1 MSNERSSFAAG
12 WGMLA
17 FSVSVLA
24 FSPAQA
30 AEELNALVWCD
41 NTDPALIEPFEK
53 ANDAK
58 VNLKV
63 YEGTGAGLSILD
75 QSQPGD
81 WDVMVIDSI
90 DVQRIAQ
97 ERFLPLADDSLPLA
111 DQFAEVRMDDILVL
125 DGKRYAVTEKWG
137 FNAISY
143 NSKAFSAE
151 DVSTLEKLTDPK
163 FKGRIAIYDYY
174 LPVLGMASVATGTPT
189 KDLSEATLA
198 PVKDLMLKLKANSK
212 LVGEVSASQTALAT
226 GEVDVV
232 VGAGEWV
239 TAGLHAENPDLDFV
253 IPKEGGIL
261 WTQSLAILKDSKKAD
276 LALKFIQH
284 VLSPEGQAAL
294 ATSSCYW
301 GMPAQKN
308 AALND
313 EQKATL
319 KFSSEQQA
327 KDLAASNRYPAPDA
341 DLDKK
346 MQDLWNDVLQ
356 AN

>member
-1 MSNERSSFAAG
+1 MPGTRSSFAAG
-12 WGMLA
+12 LGWLA
-17 FSVSVLA
+17 FSVSALA
-24 FSPAQA
+24 FSPANA

-41 NTDPALIEPFEK
+41 NTDPALIEPFEQ
-53 ANDAK
+53 ANDVK

-90 DVQRIAQ
+90 DVQRIAK

-111 DQFAEVRMDDILVL
+111 NQFPEVRMDDVLVL
-125 DGKRYAVTEKWG
+125 DGQRYAVTEKWG

-163 FKGRIAIYDYY
+163 FKGRLAIYDYY
-174 LPVLGMASVATGTPT
+174 LPVLGMASVAIGTPT
-189 KDLSEATLA
+189 RDLGEAALA
-198 PVKDLMLKLKANSK
+198 PVKELMLKLKANAK

-253 IPKEGGIL
+253 IPEEGGIL
-261 WTQSLAILKDSKKAD
+261 WAQSLAILKDSKKQD

-301 GMPAQKN
+301 GMPAQKD

-313 EQKATL
+313 EQKTTL

-327 KDLAASNRYPAPDA
+327 KDLAAANRYPAPDPE
-341 DLDKK
+341 LDKK

>member
-1 MSNERSSFAAG
+1 MPGTRSSFAAG
-12 WGMLA
+12 LGWLA
-17 FSVSVLA
+17 FSVSALA
-24 FSPAQA
+24 FSPANA

-41 NTDPALIEPFEK
+41 NTDPALIEPFEQ
-53 ANDAK
+53 ANDVK

-90 DVQRIAQ
+90 DVQRIAK

-111 DQFAEVRMDDILVL
+111 NQFPEVRMDDVLVL
-125 DGKRYAVTEKWG
+125 DGQRYAVTEKWG

-163 FKGRIAIYDYY
+163 FKGRLAIYDYY
-174 LPVLGMASVATGTPT
+174 LPVLGMASVAIGTPT
-189 KDLSEATLA
+189 RDLGEAALA
-198 PVKDLMLKLKANSK
+198 PFKELMLKLKANAK

-253 IPKEGGIL
+253 IPEEGGIL
-261 WTQSLAILKDSKKAD
+261 WAQSLAILKDSKKQD

-301 GMPAQKN
+301 GMPAQKD

-313 EQKATL
+313 EQKTTL

-327 KDLAASNRYPAPDA
+327 KDLAAANRYPAPDPE
-341 DLDKK
+341 LDKK

>member
-1 MSNERSSFAAG
+1 MLGQRFSFAAG
-12 WGMLA
+12 FKALA
-17 FSVSVLA
+17 VSVSLLA
-24 FSPAQA
+24 VSPAMA
-30 AEELNALVWCD
+30 TEELNALVWCD
-41 NTDPALIEPFEK
+41 HTDPALIEPFEK
-53 ANDAK
+53 ANDVK

-63 YEGTGAGLSILD
+63 FEGTGAGLSLID

-90 DVQRIAQ
+90 DVARIAK
-97 ERFLPLADDSLPLA
+97 ERFLPLADDALPLA
-111 DQFAEVRMDDILVL
+111 DQFPEVRMDDAVVI
-125 DGKRYAVTEKWG
+125 DGKRYAVTDKWG

-143 NSKAFSAE
+143 NKKAFSAE
-151 DVSTLEKLTDPK
+151 DVSTLTKLTDPK

-189 KDLSEATLA
+189 KDLTAATLPA
-198 PVKDLMLKLKANSK
+198 IKELMLKLKANAK
-212 LVGEVSASQTALAT
+212 LVGEVVASQTAIAT

-253 IPKEGGIL
+253 IPEEGGIL
-261 WTQSLAILKDSKKAD
+261 WSEAVAILKDSKKPD

-284 VLSPEGQAAL
+284 ILSPEGQAAL
-294 ATSSCYW
+294 STSSCFW

-308 AALND
+308 AALTD
-313 EQKATL
+313 EQKETL
-319 KFSSEQQA
+319 KFSSDVQA

-341 DLDKK
+341 ALDKQ
-346 MQDLWNDVLQ
+346 MQDTWNDILQ
-356 AN
+356 AD

>member
-1 MSNERSSFAAG
+1 MSDARSSFRARL
-12 WGMLA
+12 GMLA

-24 FSPAQA
+24 FSPANA
-30 AEELNALVWCD
+30 TEELNALVWCD

-53 ANDAK
+53 ANDVK

-90 DVQRIAQ
+90 DVQRIAK

-111 DQFAEVRMDDILVL
+111 NQFPEVRMDDVLVL

-143 NSKAFSAE
+143 NSKAFSVE
-151 DVSTLEKLTDPK
+151 DVSTLKKLTDPK
-163 FKGRIAIYDYY
+163 FKGRLAIYDYY
-174 LPVLGMASVATGTPT
+174 LPVEGMAAVATGTPT
-189 KDLSEATLA
+189 KDFSEATLA
-198 PVKDLMLKLKANSK
+198 PVKDLMLKLKANAK

-253 IPKEGGIL
+253 IPEEGGIL

-301 GMPAQKN
+301 GMPAQKD

-313 EQKATL
+313 EQKKTL

-327 KDLAASNRYPAPDA
+327 KDLAASNRYPAPDPE
-341 DLDKK
+341 LDKK